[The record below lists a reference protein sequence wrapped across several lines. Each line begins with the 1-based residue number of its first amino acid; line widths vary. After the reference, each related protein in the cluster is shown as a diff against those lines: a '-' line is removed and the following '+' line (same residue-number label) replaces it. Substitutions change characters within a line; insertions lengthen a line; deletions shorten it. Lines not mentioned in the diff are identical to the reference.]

1 MKTFQ
6 LEFRY
11 QNRKGPEES
20 TVKADASS
28 LPRAIAKATREFV
41 KGSDRKQRFMTQN
54 GLEINVVR
62 VGVDKETNRKSTRV
76 T

>member
-54 GLEINVVR
+54 GVVR
-62 VGVDKETNRKSTRV
+62 VGVDKDTNRKSTRV